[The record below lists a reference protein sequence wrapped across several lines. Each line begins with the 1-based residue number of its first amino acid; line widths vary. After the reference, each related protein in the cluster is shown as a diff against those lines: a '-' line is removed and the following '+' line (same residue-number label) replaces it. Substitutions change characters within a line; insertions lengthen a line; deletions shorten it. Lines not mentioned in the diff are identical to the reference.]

1 MAASPTAV
9 GSRPSRAVLLAVTC
23 LGQFM
28 VLLDNTIV
36 GAALPDMQH
45 RLHTQLT
52 GLQWIVDAY
61 VLLVAMLLLS
71 GGVFADRFGRKRVYL
86 AGAVVFTAASVLCA
100 LAPSLGWLIAGRVL
114 QGIGASALSPASL
127 ALLVAAHPVPQE
139 RVKAIGLWAG
149 FSGIG
154 LAAGPV
160 AGGVLTEAFG
170 WPAIFLVNLPIGV
183 ILLLAGLRHLDESRN
198 PDAPAIDIPGTVLSV
213 LAVGTLTYGMIEGG
227 ARGWT
232 SPVIL
237 ASFAASAIL
246 FAVFGAVEARRP
258 APMLPLRLFR
268 QRLFTVSNTAMVVMG
283 FALMG
288 SSFFFSQ
295 FFVYVQ
301 GSSILRAG
309 LQTLPVSLTMVIV
322 SPFAGRLA
330 ARYGFRMVATVGLT
344 LAGGGL
350 WALGLVHAD
359 TGYGNVWWRLAIAGI
374 GFALTLSPLTG
385 AAIQA
390 VSPHEGGLASGISGT
405 TRQIGAVLGVA
416 LLGAVVR
423 ARQSGG
429 ASFETGLNSAFIVAG
444 IVTLATAVF
453 TGLWLARS
461 KPVEGT
467 VVPGRSSEADAVTE
481 ADVATNP
488 NMATEANAVTNP
500 GTITNPGAVT
510 NPAVVTDP
518 DAVTD
523 ANAVTEANAVNAVPT
538 SSR

>member
-1 MAASPTAV
+1 MAAPHATE
-9 GSRPSRAVLLAVTC
+9 GSRSHRAVLLAVTC

-45 RLHTQLT
+45 RLNTQLT

-86 AGAVVFTAASVLCA
+86 TGVAVFTAASLVCS
-100 LAPSLGWLIAGRVL
+100 LAPSVGWLVVGRVL
-114 QGIGASALSPASL
+114 QGIGAAALAPASL
-127 ALLVAAHPVPQE
+127 ALLVAAHPVPHE
-139 RVKAIGLWAG
+139 RMKAIGLWAG
-149 FSGIG
+149 LSGIG

-183 ILLLAGLRHLDESRN
+183 VLLLVGLRHLGESRN
-198 PDAPAIDIPGTVLSV
+198 PNAPAIDVPGTVLSV
-213 LAVGTLTYGMIEGG
+213 LAVGVLTFGLIEGG

-237 ASFAASAIL
+237 GSFTAAVIL
-246 FAVFGAVEARRP
+246 LATFVTVEARRP

-268 QRLFTVSNTAMVVMG
+268 QRLFTVSNTAMIVVG

-301 GSSILRAG
+301 GASILRAG

-322 SPFAGRLA
+322 SPYAGRLA
-330 ARYGFRMVATVGLT
+330 ARYGFRIVVTTGLALAGLGLLT
-344 LAGGGL
+344 LGT
-350 WALGLVHAD
+350 VHAE
-359 TGYGNVWWRLAIAGI
+359 TGYGNVWWRLGLAGV
-374 GFALTLSPLTG
+374 GFALAMSPLTG

-390 VSPHEGGLASGISGT
+390 VSPQEGGLASGISTT

-416 LLGAVVR
+416 VLGAVVR
-423 ARQSGG
+423 TGQSDG
-429 ASFETGLNSAFIVAG
+429 ASFETGLDNAFLAAG
-444 IVTLATAVF
+444 VVTLSTAVF
-453 TGLWLARS
+453 TGLWLAKS
-461 KPVEGT
+461 KSAEGSEASLPVTGPGT
-467 VVPGRSSEADAVTE
+467 VT
-481 ADVATNP
+481 
-488 NMATEANAVTNP
+488 
-500 GTITNPGAVT
+500 
-510 NPAVVTDP
+510 
-518 DAVTD
+518 
-523 ANAVTEANAVNAVPT
+523 T
-538 SSR
+538 SNEVSASRR

>member
-1 MAASPTAV
+1 MAVPPAVV
-9 GSRPSRAVLLAVTC
+9 GSRSSRIVLLAVTC

-71 GGVFADRFGRKRVYL
+71 GGIFADRFGRKRVYL
-86 AGAVVFTAASVLCA
+86 SGVMVFTAASVLCA

-114 QGIGASALSPASL
+114 QGIGAAALSPASL

-139 RVKAIGLWAG
+139 RLKAIGLWAG

-170 WPAIFLVNLPIGV
+170 WPAIFLVNVPIGV
-183 ILLLAGLRHLDESRN
+183 VLLLVGLRHLGESRN
-198 PDAPAIDIPGTVLSV
+198 PGAPAIDIPGTVLSV
-213 LAVGTLTYGMIEGG
+213 LAVGTLTYGLIEGG

-232 SPVIL
+232 APVIL
-237 ASFAASAIL
+237 GSFAAAAVL
-246 FAVFGAVEARRP
+246 LAVFVAVEVRHP

-268 QRLFTVSNTAMVVMG
+268 QRLFTVSNTAMVVVG

-309 LQTLPVSLTMVIV
+309 LQTLPVSLAMVIV
-322 SPFAGRLA
+322 SPYAGRLA
-330 ARYGFRMVATVGLT
+330 ARHGFRVVVTTGMA
-344 LAGGGL
+344 LAG
-350 WALGLVHAD
+350 LGLLAFGMVHAD
-359 TGYGNVWWRLAIAGI
+359 TGYGNVWWRLGLAGI
-374 GFALTLSPLTG
+374 GFALVMSPLTG

-390 VSPHEGGLASGISGT
+390 VTPQEGGLASGISST

-423 ARQSGG
+423 TRQSGG
-429 ASFETGLNSAFIVAG
+429 ASFEAGLNSAFVAAG
-444 IVTLATAVF
+444 AITLVTAVF

-461 KPVEGT
+461 KPAGDSAA
-467 VVPGRSSEADAVTE
+467 PQRST
-481 ADVATNP
+481 
-488 NMATEANAVTNP
+488 
-500 GTITNPGAVT
+500 G
-510 NPAVVTDP
+510 P
-518 DAVTD
+518 DAV
-523 ANAVTEANAVNAVPT
+523 AAG
-538 SSR
+538 R

>member
-1 MAASPTAV
+1 
-9 GSRPSRAVLLAVTC
+9 
-23 LGQFM
+23 M

-71 GGVFADRFGRKRVYL
+71 GGIFADRFGRKRVYL
-86 AGAVVFTAASVLCA
+86 TGVVVFTLASVLCS
-100 LAPSLGWLIAGRVL
+100 LAPSVGWLVAGRVL
-114 QGIGASALSPASL
+114 QGVGAAALSPASL
-127 ALLVAAHPVPQE
+127 ALLAAAHPVPQE
-139 RVKAIGLWAG
+139 RMKAIGLWAG

-160 AGGVLTEAFG
+160 AGGVLTDAFG

-183 ILLLAGLRHLDESRN
+183 VLLLVGLRTLEEARN
-198 PDAPAIDIPGTVLSV
+198 PAAPAIDVPGTVLSV
-213 LAVGTLTYGMIEGG
+213 LTVGALTYGLIEGG

-237 ASFAASAIL
+237 GSFAAA
-246 FAVFGAVEARRP
+246 AVLLAAFLAVEARRS

-268 QRLFTVSNTAMVVMG
+268 QRLFTVSNTAMVVVG

-309 LQTLPVSLTMVIV
+309 LQTLPLSLAMVIV

-330 ARYGFRMVATVGLT
+330 ARYGFRGVATTGLT
-344 LAGGGL
+344 LAGLGL
-350 WALGLVHAD
+350 LALGMVHAD
-359 TGYGNVWWRLAIAGI
+359 TGYGNVWWRMGVVGT
-374 GFALTLSPLTG
+374 GFALAMSPLTG

-390 VSPHEGGLASGISGT
+390 VSPQEGGLASGISST

-416 LLGAVVR
+416 VLGAVVR

-429 ASFETGLNSAFIVAG
+429 ASFEVGLNSAFLAAG
-444 IVTLATAVF
+444 AVTLVTAVF

-461 KPVEGT
+461 GSGSGPGSGSKAAEASAAPREGVEAK
-467 VVPGRSSEADAVTE
+467 ADA
-481 ADVATNP
+481 
-488 NMATEANAVTNP
+488 P
-500 GTITNPGAVT
+500 GPV
-510 NPAVVTDP
+510 
-518 DAVTD
+518 
-523 ANAVTEANAVNAVPT
+523 
-538 SSR
+538 

>member
-1 MAASPTAV
+1 M
-9 GSRPSRAVLLAVTC
+9 LLAVTC

-28 VLLDNTIV
+28 VLLDNTVV

-86 AGAVVFTAASVLCA
+86 TGVAVFTAASVLCS
-100 LAPSLGWLIAGRVL
+100 LAPSLGWLVVGRVL
-114 QGIGASALSPASL
+114 QGIGAAALSPASL
-127 ALLVAAHPVPQE
+127 ALLTAAHPVPQE
-139 RVKAIGLWAG
+139 RMKAIGLWAG
-149 FSGIG
+149 LSGIG

-160 AGGVLTEAFG
+160 AGGVLTDAFG

-183 ILLLAGLRHLDESRN
+183 VLLLVGLRSLEETRN
-198 PDAPAIDIPGTVLSV
+198 PGAPAIDVPGTVLSA
-213 LAVGTLTYGMIEGG
+213 LGVGALTYGLIEGG

-237 ASFAASAIL
+237 GGFAAA
-246 FAVFGAVEARRP
+246 AVLLGAFVAVEARRS

-268 QRLFTVSNTAMVVMG
+268 RRLFTVSNTAMVVVG

-309 LQTLPVSLTMVIV
+309 LQTLPLSLAMVVV
-322 SPFAGRLA
+322 SPYAGRLA
-330 ARYGFRMVATVGLT
+330 ARYGFRVVVTTGLA
-344 LAGGGL
+344 LAGLGL
-350 WALGLVHAD
+350 LALGTVHAD
-359 TGYGNVWWRLAIAGI
+359 TGYGNVWWRLGVTGI
-374 GFALTLSPLTG
+374 GFALTMSPLTG

-390 VSPHEGGLASGISGT
+390 VSPQEGGLASGISST

-416 LLGAVVR
+416 VLGAVVR
-423 ARQSGG
+423 ARESDG
-429 ASFETGLNSAFIVAG
+429 ASFGAGLDSAFATAG
-444 IVTLATAVF
+444 AITLATAVF
-453 TGLWLARS
+453 TGLWLAGAKPAKGSAAPRRS
-461 KPVEGT
+461 T
-467 VVPGRSSEADAVTE
+467 SSDAVTTSDK
-481 ADVATNP
+481 ASANSP
-488 NMATEANAVTNP
+488 N
-500 GTITNPGAVT
+500 
-510 NPAVVTDP
+510 
-518 DAVTD
+518 
-523 ANAVTEANAVNAVPT
+523 
-538 SSR
+538 

>member
-1 MAASPTAV
+1 MAASPATA
-9 GSRPSRAVLLAVTC
+9 GSGPNRSVLLAVTC
-23 LGQFM
+23 PGQFM

-61 VLLVAMLLLS
+61 VLLVAMLLLA

-86 AGAVVFTAASVLCA
+86 SGVAVFTVASVVCS
-100 LAPSLGWLIAGRVL
+100 LAPSVGWLVAGRVL
-114 QGIGASALSPASL
+114 QGIGAAALSPASL

-170 WPAIFLVNLPIGV
+170 WPAIFLVNVPIGV
-183 ILLLAGLRHLDESRN
+183 ILLLVGLRSLQETRN
-198 PDAPAIDIPGTVLSV
+198 PGAPAIDVPGTVLSV
-213 LAVGTLTYGMIEGG
+213 LGVGVLTYGLIEGG
-227 ARGWT
+227 VRGWT
-232 SPVIL
+232 APVIL
-237 ASFAASAIL
+237 GSFAAGAL
-246 FAVFGAVEARRP
+246 LLGAFVAVEARRS

-268 QRLFTVSNTAMVVMG
+268 QRLFTVSNTAMVVVG

-309 LQTLPVSLTMVIV
+309 LQTLPMSLAMVVV
-322 SPFAGRLA
+322 SPYAGRLA
-330 ARYGFRMVATVGLT
+330 ARYGFRVVVTIGLA
-344 LAGGGL
+344 LAGPGL
-350 WALGLVHAD
+350 LALGMVHAD
-359 TGYGNVWWRLAIAGI
+359 TGYGNVWWRLAVIGT
-374 GFALTLSPLTG
+374 GFALALSPLTG

-390 VSPHEGGLASGISGT
+390 VSPQEGGLASGISST
-405 TRQIGAVLGVA
+405 TRQLGAVLGVA
-416 LLGAVVR
+416 VLGAVVR

-429 ASFETGLNSAFIVAG
+429 ASFEAGLNSAFLAAG
-444 IVTLATAVF
+444 AVTSVTAVC

-461 KPVEGT
+461 KPAEGST
-467 VVPGRSSEADAVTE
+467 APRRSTGPGEVTTSDKASAD
-481 ADVATNP
+481 
-488 NMATEANAVTNP
+488 
-500 GTITNPGAVT
+500 
-510 NPAVVTDP
+510 
-518 DAVTD
+518 
-523 ANAVTEANAVNAVPT
+523 
-538 SSR
+538 SR

>member
-1 MAASPTAV
+1 MAASAAAA
-9 GSRPSRAVLLAVTC
+9 GGRPNRVVLLTVTC

-86 AGAVVFTAASVLCA
+86 AGAVVFTAASGLCS
-100 LAPSLGWLIAGRVL
+100 LAPSAGWLIAGRVL

-127 ALLVAAHPVPQE
+127 ALLAAAYPVPQE

-160 AGGVLTEAFG
+160 AGGMLTEAFG

-198 PDAPAIDIPGTVLSV
+198 PNAPAIDIPGTVLSV
-213 LAVGTLTYGMIEGG
+213 LAVGALTYGLIEGG

-237 ASFAASAIL
+237 GSFAAAAIL
-246 FAVFGAVEARRP
+246 FAGFVAVEARRS

-268 QRLFTVSNTAMVVMG
+268 QRLFTVSNTAMVVVG

-309 LQTLPVSLTMVIV
+309 LQTLPTTLAMVIV

-330 ARYGFRMVATVGLT
+330 ARYGFRIVVTIGLA

-350 WALGLVHAD
+350 LALGMVHAD
-359 TGYGNVWWRLAIAGI
+359 TGYGNVWWRLGVVGI
-374 GFALTLSPLTG
+374 GFALTMSPLTG

-390 VSPHEGGLASGISGT
+390 VSPQEGGLASGVSST

-416 LLGAVVR
+416 VLGAVVR
-423 ARQSGG
+423 TRQSGG
-429 ASFETGLNSAFIVAG
+429 ASFEAGLNSAFVVAG
-444 IVTLATAVF
+444 AVTLATAVF

-461 KPVEGT
+461 RPAEGSA
-467 VVPGRSSEADAVTE
+467 VPRRSLDPEAVTTSDE
-481 ADVATNP
+481 VS
-488 NMATEANAVTNP
+488 AN
-500 GTITNPGAVT
+500 
-510 NPAVVTDP
+510 
-518 DAVTD
+518 
-523 ANAVTEANAVNAVPT
+523 
-538 SSR
+538 SR

>member
-1 MAASPTAV
+1 MAASHATA
-9 GSRPSRAVLLAVTC
+9 GSRSNRAVLLTVTC

-36 GAALPDMQH
+36 GAALPDMRH

-86 AGAVVFTAASVLCA
+86 SGVAVFTAASLLCS
-100 LAPSLGWLIAGRVL
+100 LAPSLGWLVAGRVL
-114 QGIGASALSPASL
+114 QGVGAAALSPASL
-127 ALLVAAHPVPQE
+127 ALLAVGHPVPQE
-139 RVKAIGLWAG
+139 RMKAIGLWAG
-149 FSGIG
+149 LSGIG

-160 AGGVLTEAFG
+160 AGGVLTQAFG

-183 ILLLAGLRHLDESRN
+183 VLLLVGLRHLGESRN
-198 PDAPAIDIPGTVLSV
+198 PSALAIDIPGTALSV
-213 LAVGTLTYGMIEGG
+213 LAVGVLTYGLIEGG
-227 ARGWT
+227 ARGWS

-237 ASFAASAIL
+237 GSFAAAAIL
-246 FAVFGAVEARRP
+246 LAVFVAVEARRS

-268 QRLFTVSNTAMVVMG
+268 QRPFTVSNTAMVVVG

-309 LQTLPVSLTMVIV
+309 LQTLPMSLAMVIV
-322 SPFAGRLA
+322 SPYAGRLA
-330 ARYGFRMVATVGLT
+330 ARYGFRVVVTTGLA
-344 LAGGGL
+344 LAGLGL
-350 WALGLVHAD
+350 LALGMVHAD
-359 TGYGNVWWRLAIAGI
+359 TGYGNVWWRLGLAGI
-374 GFALTLSPLTG
+374 GFALAMSPLTG

-390 VSPHEGGLASGISGT
+390 VSPQEGGLASGVSST

-416 LLGAVVR
+416 MLGAIVR
-423 ARQSGG
+423 TRQSGG
-429 ASFETGLNSAFIVAG
+429 ASFEAGLDSAFLAAG
-444 IVTLATAVF
+444 TVTLATAVF

-461 KPVEGT
+461 KPTEGSAT
-467 VVPGRSSEADAVTE
+467 PHRSTDGRAVTTSNE
-481 ADVATNP
+481 AS
-488 NMATEANAVTNP
+488 MK
-500 GTITNPGAVT
+500 
-510 NPAVVTDP
+510 
-518 DAVTD
+518 
-523 ANAVTEANAVNAVPT
+523 
-538 SSR
+538 RH

>member
-1 MAASPTAV
+1 MTPSHAAV
-9 GSRPSRAVLLAVTC
+9 GNRSSRAVLLAVTC

-45 RLHTQLT
+45 RLHTGLT

-71 GGVFADRFGRKRVYL
+71 GGIFADRFGRKRVYL
-86 AGAVVFTAASVLCA
+86 IGAVVFTAASVLCS
-100 LAPSLGWLIAGRVL
+100 LAPSLGWLVAGRVL
-114 QGIGASALSPASL
+114 QGIGAAALSPASL
-127 ALLVAAHPVPQE
+127 ALLVAAYPVPQE
-139 RVKAIGLWAG
+139 RIKAIGLWAG

-160 AGGVLTEAFG
+160 AGGVLTDAFG

-183 ILLLAGLRHLDESRN
+183 VLLLVGLYSLEETRN
-198 PDAPAIDIPGTVLSV
+198 PSAPAIDIPGTVLSV
-213 LAVGTLTYGMIEGG
+213 LGVGVLTYGLIEGG

-237 ASFAASAIL
+237 GSFTTAVILLAA
-246 FAVFGAVEARRP
+246 FVAVEARRS

-268 QRLFTVSNTAMVVMG
+268 QRLFTVSNTAMIVVG

-295 FFVYVQ
+295 FFVSVQ

-309 LQTLPVSLTMVIV
+309 LQTLPVSLAMVIV
-322 SPFAGRLA
+322 SPYAGRLA
-330 ARYGFRMVATVGLT
+330 ARYGFRIVATTGLA
-344 LAGGGL
+344 LAGLGL
-350 WALGLVHAD
+350 LALGMVHAD
-359 TGYGNVWWRLAIAGI
+359 TGYENVWWRLGVAGI
-374 GFALTLSPLTG
+374 GFALTMSPLTG

-390 VSPHEGGLASGISGT
+390 VSPQEGGLASGISST

-416 LLGAVVR
+416 VLGAIVR

-429 ASFETGLNSAFIVAG
+429 ASFETGLDSAFVAAG
-444 IVTLATAVF
+444 AITLATAVF
-453 TGLWLARS
+453 TGLWLVRS
-461 KPVEGT
+461 KPA
-467 VVPGRSSEADAVTE
+467 EASA
-481 ADVATNP
+481 AP
-488 NMATEANAVTNP
+488 QHS
-500 GTITNPGAVT
+500 I
-510 NPAVVTDP
+510 DP
-518 DAVTD
+518 DTVITSNVAS
-523 ANAVTEANAVNAVPT
+523 T

>member
-1 MAASPTAV
+1 MAASPAAV
-9 GSRPSRAVLLAVTC
+9 RSRPNRAVLLTVTC

-61 VLLVAMLLLS
+61 VLLVAMLLLT

-86 AGAVVFTAASVLCA
+86 AGAVVFTAASVLCS
-100 LAPSLGWLIAGRVL
+100 LAPSAGWLIGGRVL

-127 ALLVAAHPVPQE
+127 ALLAAAYPVPQE
-139 RVKAIGLWAG
+139 RMKAIGLWAG

-154 LAAGPV
+154 LVAGPV
-160 AGGVLTEAFG
+160 AGGVLTDAFG

-183 ILLLAGLRHLDESRN
+183 ILLLVGLRHLGESRN
-198 PDAPAIDIPGTVLSV
+198 PSAPAIDIPGTALSV
-213 LAVGTLTYGMIEGG
+213 LAVGALTYGLIEGG

-237 ASFAASAIL
+237 ACFAAAAIL
-246 FAVFGAVEARRP
+246 LAGFVAVEARRS

-268 QRLFTVSNTAMVVMG
+268 QRLFTVSNTAMIVVG

-309 LQTLPVSLTMVIV
+309 LQTLPTSVAMVVV

-330 ARYGFRMVATVGLT
+330 ARYGFRIVVTIGLA

-350 WALGLVHAD
+350 LALGMVHAD
-359 TGYGNVWWRLAIAGI
+359 TGYGNVWWRLAVVGI
-374 GFALTLSPLTG
+374 GFALTMSPLTG

-390 VSPHEGGLASGISGT
+390 VSPQEGGLASGISST

-416 LLGAVVR
+416 VLGAIVR
-423 ARQSGG
+423 TRQSGG
-429 ASFETGLNSAFIVAG
+429 ASFETGLNSAFVAAG
-444 IVTLATAVF
+444 TVTVAAAVF
-453 TGLWLARS
+453 TALWLARS
-461 KPVEGT
+461 KPADGST
-467 VVPGRSSEADAVTE
+467 LPDRS
-481 ADVATNP
+481 
-488 NMATEANAVTNP
+488 
-500 GTITNPGAVT
+500 
-510 NPAVVTDP
+510 TDP
-518 DAVTD
+518 ATVTTP
-523 ANAVTEANAVNAVPT
+523 NEVSTN
-538 SSR
+538 SR

>member
-1 MAASPTAV
+1 MAASAAV
-9 GSRPSRAVLLAVTC
+9 SGSGRNRAVLLAVTC

-45 RLHTQLT
+45 RLHTRLT

-86 AGAVVFTAASVLCA
+86 TGVVVFTAASALCS
-100 LAPSLGWLIAGRVL
+100 LAPSLGWLVVGRVL
-114 QGIGASALSPASL
+114 QGIGAAALSPASL
-127 ALLVAAHPVPQE
+127 ALLAAAHPVPQE
-139 RVKAIGLWAG
+139 RMKAIGLWAG
-149 FSGIG
+149 LSGIG

-160 AGGVLTEAFG
+160 AGGVLTDAFG

-183 ILLLAGLRHLDESRN
+183 VLLLVGLRSLDETRN
-198 PDAPAIDIPGTVLSV
+198 PGAPAIDVPGTVLSV
-213 LAVGTLTYGMIEGG
+213 LGVGVLTYGLIEGG

-237 ASFAASAIL
+237 GSFAA
-246 FAVFGAVEARRP
+246 AVVLLAAFVAVEARRS
-258 APMLPLRLFR
+258 APVLPLRLFR
-268 QRLFTVSNTAMVVMG
+268 RRLFTVSNTAMVVVG

-309 LQTLPVSLTMVIV
+309 LQTLPLSLAMVIV
-322 SPFAGRLA
+322 SPYAGRLA
-330 ARYGFRMVATVGLT
+330 ARYGFRVVVTTGLA
-344 LAGGGL
+344 LAGLGL
-350 WALGLVHAD
+350 LALGTVHAD
-359 TGYGNVWWRLAIAGI
+359 TGYGNVWWRLGVVGT
-374 GFALTLSPLTG
+374 GFALTMSPLTG

-390 VSPHEGGLASGISGT
+390 VSPQEGGLASGISST

-416 LLGAVVR
+416 VLGAVVR
-423 ARQSGG
+423 ARESGG
-429 ASFETGLNSAFIVAG
+429 ASFGAGLDSAFVAAG
-444 IVTLATAVF
+444 AITLATAVF

-461 KPVEGT
+461 KPAEDSAGL
-467 VVPGRSSEADAVTE
+467 GRSTA
-481 ADVATNP
+481 
-488 NMATEANAVTNP
+488 
-500 GTITNPGAVT
+500 
-510 NPAVVTDP
+510 P
-518 DAVTD
+518 DAVTTSD
-523 ANAVTEANAVNAVPT
+523 RASANSPN
-538 SSR
+538 

>member
-1 MAASPTAV
+1 MLV
-9 GSRPSRAVLLAVTC
+9 VTC

-36 GAALPDMQH
+36 GAVLPDLQH
-45 RLHTQLT
+45 RLDTGLT

-86 AGAVVFTAASVLCA
+86 AGVAVFTAASLWCS
-100 LAPSLGWLIAGRVL
+100 LAPSVGWLISGRVL
-114 QGIGASALSPASL
+114 QGVGAAALSPASL
-127 ALLVAAHPVPQE
+127 ALLAAAYPVPQE
-139 RVKAIGLWAG
+139 RIKAIGLWAG

-160 AGGVLTEAFG
+160 AGGVLADAFG
-170 WPAIFLVNLPIGV
+170 WPAIFLVNLPIGAV
-183 ILLLAGLRHLDESRN
+183 LLLVGLRSLEEARN
-198 PDAPAIDIPGTVLSV
+198 PSAPAIDIPGTVLSV
-213 LAVGTLTYGMIEGG
+213 LAVGVLTYGLIEGG

-237 ASFAASAIL
+237 GSFVTAVILLAAFI
-246 FAVFGAVEARRP
+246 AVEARRT

-268 QRLFTVSNTAMVVMG
+268 QRLFTVSNTAMIVVG

-309 LQTLPVSLTMVIV
+309 RQPLPVSLAMVIV
-322 SPFAGRLA
+322 SPSAARLA
-330 ARYGFRMVATVGLT
+330 ARHGFRIVVTIGLA
-344 LAGGGL
+344 LAGLGL
-350 WALGLVHAD
+350 LALGFVHAG
-359 TGYGNVWWRLAIAGI
+359 TGYGNVWWRLGLAGI

-390 VSPHEGGLASGISGT
+390 VSPQEGGLASGVSST

-416 LLGAVVR
+416 VLGAVVR
-423 ARQSGG
+423 TRQSGG
-429 ASFETGLNSAFIVAG
+429 ASFEAGLDTAFTTAG
-444 IVTLATAVF
+444 AVTLAAAAF

-461 KPVEGT
+461 T
-467 VVPGRSSEADAVTE
+467 
-481 ADVATNP
+481 
-488 NMATEANAVTNP
+488 
-500 GTITNPGAVT
+500 
-510 NPAVVTDP
+510 PA
-518 DAVTD
+518 
-523 ANAVTEANAVNAVPT
+523 
-538 SSR
+538 

>member
-1 MAASPTAV
+1 
-9 GSRPSRAVLLAVTC
+9 VLLTVTC

-36 GAALPDMQH
+36 GAALPDMQQ

-86 AGAVVFTAASVLCA
+86 AGAVVFTAASVLCS
-100 LAPSLGWLIAGRVL
+100 LAPSAGWLIAGRVL

-127 ALLVAAHPVPQE
+127 ALLVAAYPVPQE
-139 RVKAIGLWAG
+139 RIKAIGLWAG

-154 LAAGPV
+154 LVAGPV
-160 AGGVLTEAFG
+160 AGGVLTDAFG

-183 ILLLAGLRHLDESRN
+183 ILLLVGLRHLGESRN
-198 PDAPAIDIPGTVLSV
+198 PNAPAIDIPGTALSV
-213 LAVGTLTYGMIEGG
+213 LAVGALTYGLIEGG

-232 SPVIL
+232 SPLIL
-237 ASFAASAIL
+237 ASFAAA
-246 FAVFGAVEARRP
+246 AVLLAGFVAVEARRS
-258 APMLPLRLFR
+258 APMLPPRLFR
-268 QRLFTVSNTAMVVMG
+268 QRLFTVSNTAMIVVG

-309 LQTLPVSLTMVIV
+309 LQTLPTSLAMVMV

-330 ARYGFRMVATVGLT
+330 ARYGFRIVVTIGLA

-350 WALGLVHAD
+350 LALGMVHAD
-359 TGYGNVWWRLAIAGI
+359 TGYGNVWWRLGVVGI
-374 GFALTLSPLTG
+374 GFALTMSPLTG

-390 VSPHEGGLASGISGT
+390 VSPQEGGLASGISST

-416 LLGAVVR
+416 VLGAIVR
-423 ARQSGG
+423 TRQSGG
-429 ASFETGLNSAFIVAG
+429 ASFETGLNSAFVAAG
-444 IVTLATAVF
+444 TVTLATAIF

-461 KPVEGT
+461 KPADGSA
-467 VVPGRSSEADAVTE
+467 VPHHSTDRDAVTTSNE
-481 ADVATNP
+481 VSTN
-488 NMATEANAVTNP
+488 
-500 GTITNPGAVT
+500 
-510 NPAVVTDP
+510 
-518 DAVTD
+518 
-523 ANAVTEANAVNAVPT
+523 
-538 SSR
+538 SH